1 MKILILTIVIGM
13 IGCQTPMRRNTS
25 PSPSKTETERPTA
38 ARPRDPAPTSPGATA
53 QPPANPTPEVE
64 DSRPIMDDNLA
75 PDEVEVEN
83 KPPKPVPRL
92 PKVGVIFGP
101 GGGKVFGQIG
111 VLQEFQKNKIPIYNV
126 AGIEMGA
133 LTASLYAWRGSANDT
148 EWQMFKIK
156 GEDILKKGLI
166 SSKRAGDF
174 DVIQNIV
181 KSAFHNLKA
190 EDFKKPFACP
200 ALNLEKNKMYVMNRG
215 NLEALLPYC
224 IPYPPLFKP
233 YQKNISAVRE
243 VKALADHL
251 RKQGANYIVLI
262 NVLGGSAFK
271 TPINDSDSVENLVW
285 AEISSQMVKES
296 SHVDYTITVNLDSY
310 SVLDFEN
317 KRDMMQKGS
326 SQANRAVRDLAEKL
340 GL

>member
-1 MKILILTIVIGM
+1 MKLVILALIMGM
-13 IGCQTPMRRNTS
+13 IGCQNLQQRATPPVS
-25 PSPSKTETERPTA
+25 Q
-38 ARPRDPAPTSPGATA
+38 PGKSEPVGVKPKDSA
-53 QPPANPTPEVE
+53 QPVSPVAPPPPPEPE
-64 DSRPIMDDNLA
+64 DNRPVVDDNLA
-75 PDEVEVEN
+75 PDEIEPEN
-83 KPPKPVPRL
+83 RPPKPVPRL

-126 AGIEMGA
+126 AGIEMGS
-133 LTASLYAWRGSANDT
+133 LIASLYAWRGSANDT

-174 DVIQNIV
+174 DVIQTLI
-181 KSAFHNLKA
+181 KSTFHNLKS
-190 EDFKKPFACP
+190 EDLKKPFACP
-200 ALNLEKNKMYVMNRG
+200 ALNLEKNKTYVMNRG
-215 NLEALLPYC
+215 KLEALLPYC

-243 VKALADHL
+243 IKVLADHM
-251 RKQGANYIVLI
+251 RKQGANYIVLV

-271 TPINDSDSVENLVW
+271 TPINEPESVENLVW
-285 AEISSQMVKES
+285 AEISSQIAKES
-296 SHVDYTITVNLDSY
+296 VQVDFTINVNLDSH

-326 SQANRAVRDLAEKL
+326 SQANRAVKDLAEKL

>member
-1 MKILILTIVIGM
+1 MKLLILIFLVGA
-13 IGCQTPMRRNTS
+13 IGCQTPLH
-25 PSPSKTETERPTA
+25 K
-38 ARPRDPAPTSPGATA
+38 RDSAPTPSRPETDRPNATRPKDSTSTPPTTTT
-53 QPPANPTPEVE
+53 QPPAEAE
-64 DSRPIMDDNLA
+64 DNRPVVDDNMA
-75 PDEVEVEN
+75 PDEVESDN
-83 KPPKPVPRL
+83 RPPKPVPRL

-133 LTASLYAWRGSANDT
+133 LAASLYAWRGSANDM

-156 GEDILKKGLI
+156 SEDIIKKGLI

-174 DVIQNIV
+174 DVIQSIV
-181 KSAFHNLKA
+181 KSALHNLKA

-215 NLEALLPYC
+215 NIEALLPYC

-243 VKALADHL
+243 LKALADHL

-271 TPINDSDSVENLVW
+271 TPINESDSVENLVW

-296 SHVDYTITVNLDSY
+296 AHVDHTITINLDSY

-326 SQANRAVRDLAEKL
+326 SQANRAVRSLAEKL

>member
-1 MKILILTIVIGM
+1 MKLIILALVVIGM
-13 IGCQTPMRRNTS
+13 MGCQTPQRRTGTPDTS
-25 PSPSKTETERPTA
+25 GVKPKESTMPAQSSSPTPNPTQAPPTER
-38 ARPRDPAPTSPGATA
+38 D
-53 QPPANPTPEVE
+53 
-64 DSRPIMDDNLA
+64 DDRPIVDDNMG
-75 PDEVEVEN
+75 PDEVEIEN
-83 KPPKPVPRL
+83 RPPRPVPRL

-101 GGGKVFGQIG
+101 GGGRVFGQIG

-133 LTASLYAWRGSANDT
+133 LVASLYAWRGSANDT

-156 GEDILKKGLI
+156 GEDVLKKGLM
-166 SSKRAGDF
+166 SGKRAGDF
-174 DVIQNIV
+174 GAIQTII
-181 KSAFHNLKA
+181 KSTFHNLKV
-190 EDFKKPFACP
+190 EDFKKLFACP
-200 ALNLEKNKMYVMNRG
+200 ALNLEKNKTYMMNNGR
-215 NLEALLPYC
+215 LEALLPYC

-243 VKALADHL
+243 IRSVAEHM

-262 NVLGGSAFK
+262 NVLSGNAFK
-271 TPINDSDSVENLVW
+271 TPINESDSVENLVW

-296 SHVDYTITVNLDSY
+296 SHVDYTININLDSY

-326 SQANRAVRDLAEKL
+326 SQANRAVKDLAEKL

>member
-1 MKILILTIVIGM
+1 MKLIILTLAVIAM
-13 IGCQTPMRRNTS
+13 IGCQTPLRHTGTPTTPAAKS
-25 PSPSKTETERPTA
+25 DAIGVKPKETTA
-38 ARPRDPAPTSPGATA
+38 
-53 QPPANPTPEVE
+53 PTPETE
-64 DSRPIMDDNLA
+64 DDRPVVDDNVG

-83 KPPKPVPRL
+83 TTPRPMPRL

-101 GGGKVFGQIG
+101 GGGRVFGQIG
-111 VLQEFQKNKIPIYNV
+111 VIQEFQKNKIPIYNV

-133 LTASLYAWRGSANDT
+133 LVASLYAWRGSANDT

-166 SSKRAGDF
+166 SGKRAGDF
-174 DVIQNIV
+174 GAIQSII
-181 KSAFHNLKA
+181 KSTFHNLKA

-200 ALNLEKNKMYVMNRG
+200 ALNLEKNKTYMMNRG
-215 NLEALLPYC
+215 KLEALLPYC

-243 VKALADHL
+243 IRSVAEHM
-251 RKQGANYIVLI
+251 RKQGANYIVLV
-262 NVLGGSAFK
+262 NVLAGSAFK
-271 TPINDSDSVENLVW
+271 TPINESDSVENLVW

-296 SHVDYTITVNLDSY
+296 SQVDYTINVNLDSY
-310 SVLDFEN
+310 SILDFEN

-326 SQANRAVRDLAEKL
+326 SQASRAVKDLAEKL